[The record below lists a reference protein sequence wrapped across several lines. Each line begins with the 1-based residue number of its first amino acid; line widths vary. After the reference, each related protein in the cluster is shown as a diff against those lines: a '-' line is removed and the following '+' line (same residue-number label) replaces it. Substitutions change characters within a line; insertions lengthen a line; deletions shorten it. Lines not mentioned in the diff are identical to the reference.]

1 MPPCWG
7 AHSELKAV
15 EEQLNS
21 FQDISF
27 QIMHHFGKVCKSID
41 GIEFTIRHITSTLEE
56 LKQDLAKRE
65 VQLAE
70 LGDAYADCKQ
80 DIKDLNTRRDDIVR
94 YMGQVVALEVELEQI
109 WMRSKST
116 FYHKIF
122 DKFLSF

>member
-27 QIMHHFGKVCKSID
+27 QIMNHFGKVCKSID

-116 FYHKIF
+116 FYHKIS